1 MNRTLV
7 IGAVVLTAI
16 LFVGCKEKP
25 YELPKL
31 KAVRAA
37 EEARR
42 NWLLMGNEYVGNQNA
57 DPEKVDTATTD
68 SLINDK
74 PILTTDSMTKDS
86 L

>member
-7 IGAVVLTAI
+7 IGAVALTSI
-16 LFVGCKEKP
+16 LCLGCKEKP
-25 YELPKL
+25 YELAKL
-31 KAVRAA
+31 KPVRAA

-57 DPEKVDTATTD
+57 DEEKVNTATTD

-74 PILTTDSMTKDS
+74 PILTDSMTKDS

>member
-7 IGAVVLTAI
+7 IGAVALTSI
-16 LFVGCKEKP
+16 LGLGCKEKS

-42 NWLLMGNEYVGNQNA
+42 NWLLMGEESVNSLDAQQ
-57 DPEKVDTATTD
+57 EKEDTVITD
-68 SLINDK
+68 SLIHE
-74 PILTTDSMTKDS
+74 PILTDSMTKDS